1 MINEVRMPDRVV
13 AALQEVV
20 GVGPI
25 QLHTPTFNGNEA
37 KYIQECIE
45 STFVSSVGQFVDRFE
60 DDLASYTGSKFA
72 IAVVNGTSA
81 LHIALQL
88 AGVGGNDEVL
98 IPALTFIATANAVTY
113 CGAIPHFVDSESTS
127 LGIDAVQL
135 REYLSTHT
143 EELSG
148 QCINRV
154 SQRVIRAI
162 VPMHT
167 FGHPSNIVALLAV
180 AADFNLAVVED
191 AAESLGSFYNDGH
204 TGTFGLLG
212 TLSFNGNKTI
222 TTGGGGAILTN
233 DEALARRAKHLTTTA
248 KVSHAWEFV
257 HDEIGYNYRMPNI
270 NAALGCAQLEQ
281 LPEMLLAKRNLFKS
295 YEKVFSSIPEIELLC
310 EPKGAKSNYWLQTLI
325 LNSSQA
331 HLRDEILEATNSVGL
346 MTRPAWTLLGDL
358 KPYVNC
364 PSMELATARDLVRRI
379 INIPSSAHLGVSH
392 E

>member
-25 QLHTPTFNGNEA
+25 QLHTPTFNGNET
-37 KYIQECIE
+37 KYIQECVE

-148 QCINRV
+148 QCVNRV

-167 FGHPSNIVALLAV
+167 FGHPSNIDALLAV

-191 AAESLGSFYNDGH
+191 AAESLVY
-204 TGTFGLLG
+204 
-212 TLSFNGNKTI
+212 
-222 TTGGGGAILTN
+222 
-233 DEALARRAKHLTTTA
+233 
-248 KVSHAWEFV
+248 WE
-257 HDEIGYNYRMPNI
+257 P
-270 NAALGCAQLEQ
+270 
-281 LPEMLLAKRNLFKS
+281 
-295 YEKVFSSIPEIELLC
+295 
-310 EPKGAKSNYWLQTLI
+310 
-325 LNSSQA
+325 
-331 HLRDEILEATNSVGL
+331 
-346 MTRPAWTLLGDL
+346 
-358 KPYVNC
+358 
-364 PSMELATARDLVRRI
+364 
-379 INIPSSAHLGVSH
+379 
-392 E
+392 